1 MLSSEIFYVV
11 NVEAVVTD
19 GVRYLMVVRSE
30 QEEHAPGGLTF
41 PGGKVEQAGTSYHI
55 LEATA
60 RREVREETG
69 VEVNPQLTYL
79 WSSAF
84 TTDKGWPV
92 VDVVFL
98 CRYQSGEPAALQP
111 EEVSAVQWMTAE
123 EIFTHP
129 GLAPW
134 TRYSIELA
142 EEDQRRSS
150 RPERPG

>member
-1 MLSSEIFYVV
+1 VQSGEIFYVV

-19 GVRYLMVVRSE
+19 GERYLMAVRSE

-41 PGGKVEQAGTSYHI
+41 PGGKVESAGASNHI
-55 LEATA
+55 LEETA

-69 VEVNPQLTYL
+69 VEVDPQLTYL

-84 TTDKGWPV
+84 TAANGWPV

-111 EEVSAVQWMTAE
+111 EEISDVRWMTAE
-123 EIFTHP
+123 EIFTQP
-129 GLAPW
+129 ALAPW
-134 TRYSIELA
+134 TRYSIERA
-142 EEDQRRSS
+142 EEDRQKTAD
-150 RPERPG
+150 G